1 MREVLEMSSQH
12 LPRGPARTT
21 LASALGVAFGLAALD
36 AVAAPPVLN
45 CDDAGAG
52 SLRQAIIDAADP
64 DTIDLTQLPCSTI
77 SLTTGFLVA
86 SQNSLKIVGPGR
98 DQLTID
104 GSADVNQYNIFLH
117 NGSGTFEVDGLTVTN
132 GYFYLNDSKKY
143 LGGGC
148 IFSSGSVVLDDVRAS
163 NCTMKAGSQSNA
175 RGGAVYAAKDLTIT
189 NSIVSGNRA
198 FGAGGGTVAAGG
210 GLFANGTVTVAGSSI
225 SDNQAESGGGIYSSH
240 NAQISYSTIAGNSAN
255 DGGGVMTECNLVLA
269 HSTVSANH
277 GVGSGGVYAGQRN
290 CGGFQALISNST
302 IANNDSG
309 QGGHAAIFAEV
320 PLTISTSTIAFNRG
334 SAQSGSALFQADVT
348 IDLESSIIAEN
359 SPSDIGGTSAVV
371 ITGAKNLLG
380 TSSISLPPDTIG
392 GCPRLEPL
400 ADRGGPTFT
409 LALRQSSPAID
420 AGANPL
426 ALPYDQRGPGH
437 PRQVGNYV
445 DIGAFERQPGPDDT
459 VFHNGFNG
467 NSGFC
472 DA

>member
-1 MREVLEMSSQH
+1 MCNRHV
-12 LPRGPARTT
+12 PPGPPCAA
-21 LASALGVAFGLAALD
+21 LASALGAALGIAAFD
-36 AVAAPPVLN
+36 VAAAPPVLN
-45 CDDAGAG
+45 CNDAGAG
-52 SLRQAIIDAADP
+52 SLRQAMTDAADP

-104 GSADVNQYNIFLH
+104 GAANAPYNIFFH
-117 NGSGTFEVDGLTVTN
+117 NGTGTFEVDGLTVSN

-148 IFSSGSVVLDDVRAS
+148 IFSSGSVVLDDVRAA
-163 NCTMKAGSQSNA
+163 NCTMKAGTQSSA
-175 RGGAVYAAKDLTIT
+175 RGGAVYADKDLTVT
-189 NSIVSGNRA
+189 SSIVTGNRA
-198 FGAGGGTVAAGG
+198 FGVGGGMYYMPAYGG
-210 GLFANGTVTVAGSSI
+210 GLFANGTVTVTGSTVSN
-225 SDNQAESGGGIYSSH
+225 NQADRGGGIYSPNNATISH
-240 NAQISYSTIAGNSAN
+240 STIAGNTAN
-255 DGGGVMTECNLVLA
+255 DGGGLMAQCNLVLA
-269 HSTVSANH
+269 HSTVSGNH

-290 CGGFQALISNST
+290 CAEFQALISNST

-309 QGGHAAIFAEV
+309 QGGHAALFAEV
-320 PLTISTSTIAFNRG
+320 PLTISTSTIALNRG
-334 SAQSGSALFQADVT
+334 SAQSGAAIFQADVS
-348 IDLESSIIAEN
+348 IDLESSIVAEN
-359 SPSDIGGTSAVV
+359 SPSDIGGTSAVD

-426 ALPYDQRGPGH
+426 ALPYDQRGPEH
-437 PRQVGNYV
+437 PRQVGTYV

-459 VFHNGFNG
+459 VFRNGFNG
-467 NSGFC
+467 NTGFC
-472 DA
+472 DF

>member
-1 MREVLEMSSQH
+1 MCKRH
-12 LPRGPARTT
+12 LPPGPPRAALTST
-21 LASALGVAFGLAALD
+21 LGAALGFVAFDAA
-36 AVAAPPVLN
+36 AAPPVLN
-45 CDDAGAG
+45 CNDAGDG
-52 SLRQAIIDAADP
+52 SLRQAITDAADP

-77 SLTTGFLVA
+77 SLTTGFLLV
-86 SQNSLKIVGPGR
+86 SQNSLTIVGPGR

-104 GSADVNQYNIFLH
+104 GIANAPYNIFLH
-117 NGSGTFEVDGLTVTN
+117 NGTGTFEVDGLTVSN

-148 IFSSGSVVLDDVRAS
+148 IFSSGSVILDDVRAA
-163 NCTMKAGSQSNA
+163 NCTMKAGSQSSA
-175 RGGAVYAAKDLTIT
+175 RGGAVYADKDLTVT
-189 NSIVSGNRA
+189 NSIVTGNRA
-198 FGAGGGTVAAGG
+198 LGAGGGTVAAGG
-210 GLFANGTVTVAGSSI
+210 GLFANGTVTVSGSTI
-225 SDNQAESGGGIYSSH
+225 SDNQAESGGGIYSPN
-240 NAQISYSTIAGNSAN
+240 NATISYSTIAGNTAN
-255 DGGGVMTECNLVLA
+255 DGGGLKAQCNLVLT
-269 HSTVSANH
+269 HSTVSGNH
-277 GVGSGGVYAGQRN
+277 GIGSGGIYAGQHN
-290 CGGFQALISNST
+290 CGELQALISNST

-309 QGGHAAIFAEV
+309 QNGHAAIFAEV

-334 SAQSGSALFQADVT
+334 ALSGSAIFQADVT

-359 SPSDIGGTSAVV
+359 SPSDIGGTSAVS
-371 ITGAKNLLG
+371 ITGANNFLG
-380 TSSISLPPDTIG
+380 TSSLSLPPDSIG

-459 VFHNGFNG
+459 VFRNGFNG
-467 NSGFC
+467 NTGLC
-472 DA
+472 DL